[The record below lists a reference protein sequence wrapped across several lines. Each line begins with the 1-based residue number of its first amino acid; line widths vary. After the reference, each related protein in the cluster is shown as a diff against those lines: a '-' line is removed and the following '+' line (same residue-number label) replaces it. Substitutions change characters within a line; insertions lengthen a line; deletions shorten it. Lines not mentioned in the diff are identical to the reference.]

1 MCTVLAFRVILLRHS
16 HGAVLRVQWSKL
28 DKALDTAHRMMQRR
42 GLAVDEVENE
52 ILQAVY
58 EQTTDFRR

>member
-1 MCTVLAFRVILLRHS
+1 
-16 HGAVLRVQWSKL
+16 
-28 DKALDTAHRMMQRR
+28 MMQRR

>member
-1 MCTVLAFRVILLRHS
+1 
-16 HGAVLRVQWSKL
+16 
-28 DKALDTAHRMMQRR
+28 MMQRR

-58 EQTTDFRR
+58 EQTAEFRR

>member
-1 MCTVLAFRVILLRHS
+1 MEY
-16 HGAVLRVQWSKL
+16 KL

-58 EQTTDFRR
+58 EQTAGYRR

>member
-1 MCTVLAFRVILLRHS
+1 
-16 HGAVLRVQWSKL
+16 
-28 DKALDTAHRMMQRR
+28 MQRR